1 MALFLETTPAGGAP
15 VRIPIGPG
23 KFRINARA
31 GETYRLVDST
41 GQIPPGSLVKRL
53 ESMLIVELA
62 NGQIV
67 EIGNFF
73 DVCKPG
79 TGCGFALDTLGGPAG
94 AMLDGGSVPTVAA
107 LPDGSALMYSQDG
120 SVPTA
125 PPAPSSPTDWKMIA
139 AIGGGALLVGAAAAG
154 GSGSSGSGGV
164 TVDTT
169 PPDAP
174 QVTSVLASRDQTPT
188 ISGTA
193 EPGSRVRLV
202 IDLNGNGASASD
214 AGDVVFITTAQSNG
228 AWSID
233 TGALAPSSGR
243 MPAGGLP
250 AGAYQIAVT
259 ATDAAGNAS
268 AVATPTLTI
277 DLTAPAAPTI
287 GTVAS
292 DNVVSAF
299 ERAAGVEI
307 SGQAEVGGTVNV
319 TWGGV
324 TRSGVAD
331 ATGTYR
337 ITFASSAVPPDGSS
351 TISATV
357 TDPAGNVGPAATRT
371 VLIDTTAPL
380 VPTIASGPAGVT
392 NDRTPVVAGGA
403 EANSA
408 IAVDLDLNR
417 DGVND
422 VRYTTTAG
430 SNGLWSIDLGTATP
444 VSGALPAGGITD
456 QTTVGLR
463 VTSTD
468 AAGNASLANATLR
481 VDSTV
486 PAGPTIDAV
495 AGDDSVSAAERA
507 AGVTVTGTVAEANR
521 PVTVTWGATSIA
533 ATVTGTTW
541 SAAFGSGQ
549 VPADGATTVS
559 ATFVNT
565 AGTTSTATN
574 RPVNVDTVAPT
585 LTITDNVAGTATGPV
600 TYTFQFAEPV
610 TGFTQGDITVAGA
623 AATVSGFTAVDADT
637 YTAIVTPPAG
647 SGSFTVS
654 VAAGTVQ
661 DVAGNASTA
670 AASSGS
676 QAFAPADS
684 TPPTMAITDN
694 VPGATTNGP
703 VTFTFTAS
711 EAITGFT
718 AGDVNVTGGT
728 ITTPFASAGGNTW
741 TLTVTPTA
749 NTNAGSI
756 DVSVAAGAFQDGVGN
771 LNTAPASASQ
781 AYDTQAPSLS
791 ITDATAGTANGPVT
805 YTFQFGETVTGF
817 TQGDIT
823 VTGAAGTVS
832 GFTAV
837 DGDTYTAIVTPPAGS
852 GSFTVSVAA
861 GAAQDTAGN
870 GNVAASSSAQAFAPG
885 DSTPPTMTIT
895 DNVPGATTNGPVT
908 FTFTASEAIT
918 NFVAGDV
925 SVTGGTIT
933 TPFASSG
940 GNTWTLTVT
949 PTANTNAGSIDV
961 SVAAGAFQDTAGNL
975 NTAPASASQAYDTQA
990 PTQTVSS
997 AAMTETPGG
1006 TPIAVGGSTS
1016 DASPR
1021 ITITLSGLLGTGET
1035 LSLTRDGT
1043 PVASAS
1049 AGAGSLTHDETLALA
1064 AGSYSYAATITDA
1077 AGNVSTLDLDAGS
1090 GLTTYRFTVI

>member
-585 LTITDNVAGTATGPV
+585 VVTIEAPPGTITGPTTFTFTFSEAVSGFTSADIARSAGVTVGAVTTVSSTVYQALVTPPAGSGTLSISVPAAGVADGAGNQNAASSALNRAYAPPDTTPPTLTITDNVAGSATGPV
-600 TYTFQFAEPV
+600 TYTFQFSENV
-610 TGFTQGDITVAGA
+610 TGFAQGDI
-623 AATVSGFTAVDADT
+623 D
-637 YTAIVTPPAG
+637 
-647 SGSFTVS
+647 
-654 VAAGTVQ
+654 
-661 DVAGNASTA
+661 
-670 AASSGS
+670 
-676 QAFAPADS
+676 
-684 TPPTMAITDN
+684 
-694 VPGATTNGP
+694 
-703 VTFTFTAS
+703 
-711 EAITGFT
+711 
-718 AGDVNVTGGT
+718 
-728 ITTPFASAGGNTW
+728 
-741 TLTVTPTA
+741 
-749 NTNAGSI
+749 
-756 DVSVAAGAFQDGVGN
+756 
-771 LNTAPASASQ
+771 
-781 AYDTQAPSLS
+781 
-791 ITDATAGTANGPVT
+791 
-805 YTFQFGETVTGF
+805 
-817 TQGDIT
+817 
-823 VTGAAGTVS
+823 VTGAAATVS

-852 GSFTVSVAA
+852 GAFTVSVAG
-861 GAAQDTAGN
+861 GAAQDAAGN
-870 GNVAASSSAQAFAPG
+870 GNTAASSSSQAFAPA

-908 FTFTASEAIT
+908 FTFTASEAT
-918 NFVAGDV
+918 TDFTAGDV
-925 SVTGGTIT
+925 TVTGGAISTSFAGSGT
-933 TPFASSG
+933 TY
-940 GNTWTLTVT
+940 TLTVT
-949 PTANTNAGSIDV
+949 PTANTNAGTINV
-961 SVAAGAFQDTAGNL
+961 SVGAGAFTDAAGNA

-990 PTQTVSS
+990 PSQTVSS
-997 AAMTETPGG
+997 AAMSETPGG